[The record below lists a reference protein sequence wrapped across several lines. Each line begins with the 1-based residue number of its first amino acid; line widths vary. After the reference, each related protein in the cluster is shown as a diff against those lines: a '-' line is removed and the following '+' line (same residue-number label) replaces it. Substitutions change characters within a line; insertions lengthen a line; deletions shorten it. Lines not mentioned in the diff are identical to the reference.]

1 MSFLTCCL
9 SFQLLAKLEHLP
21 PVLFPC
27 LVYFFW
33 CDIVCQ
39 HDVPTACAGTL
50 GIETKQFNVTLS
62 ETSIL
67 CEPAIWISL
76 CMLVDGCFYNLDV
89 LLSAPY
95 KVADETPESS
105 QSHDV
110 IINSPIKCIASKQ
123 KTPFPLQRWDI
134 LPNGA
139 DTERP
144 LRMS

>member
-1 MSFLTCCL
+1 MSAQRPNCL
-9 SFQLLAKLEHLP
+9 
-21 PVLFPC
+21 C
-27 LVYFFW
+27 W
-33 CDIVCQ
+33 
-39 HDVPTACAGTL
+39 
-50 GIETKQFNVTLS
+50 NVGNRNQTTQRDPIRNIHS
-62 ETSIL
+62 VRTRDMDMV
-67 CEPAIWISL
+67 

>member
-1 MSFLTCCL
+1 MKFLIT
-9 SFQLLAKLEHLP
+9 F
-21 PVLFPC
+21 
-27 LVYFFW
+27 FFW

-39 HDVPTACAGTL
+39 RNVPTACAGKL

-67 CEPAIWISL
+67 YKPTIWISY
-76 CMLVDGCFYNLDV
+76 MLVDRCIHNLDV

-139 DTERP
+139 DTEMP